1 MLCCVASLVALLLL
15 KSSSSAM
22 SVIVTEPSV
31 SDPKDIVPVVV
42 MLDEPLSIAP
52 NPELI
57 LPLFNAQ

>member
-42 MLDEPLSIAP
+42 MLDDPY
-52 NPELI
+52 
-57 LPLFNAQ
+57 